1 MKVYGITG
9 GVGAGKSRV
18 LSYIEDHYKA
28 KIILAD
34 RVAHELEE
42 PGNDCFT
49 QLVAL
54 LGKDVLDEK
63 GFIDKSKMAQKIF
76 SDKTI
81 LDKVN
86 KIIHPAVKQYIIDQI
101 ELERKKNKFDYI
113 FIEAALLIEEHYD
126 EILDDIWYVYAS
138 KEVRSER
145 LKKDRNYSD
154 EKIQAIMKEQLS
166 DEEFRKHC
174 KVVIP
179 NNEDIN
185 ETYHEIDLNLSK
197 CEKGGEK

>member
-42 PGNDCFT
+42 PGTECFT

-54 LGKDVLDEK
+54 LGNDVLQEN
-63 GFIDKSKMAQKIF
+63 GCIDKLKMANMIF
-76 SDKTI
+76 SDKSI
-81 LDKVN
+81 LNKVN
-86 KIIHPAVKQYIIDQI
+86 AIIHPAVKKYIIEVIDS
-101 ELERKKNKFDYI
+101 ERKKNEIDYL
-113 FIEAALLIEEHYD
+113 FVEAALLIEEHYD

-138 KEVRSER
+138 EEVRAKR
-145 LKKDRNYSD
+145 LREERNYSE
-154 EKIQAIMKEQLS
+154 EKIRAIMKGQLS
-166 DEEFRKHC
+166 EEDFRKHC

-179 NNEDIN
+179 NNGDIN
-185 ETYHEIDLNLSK
+185 ETYHQIDLNLSK
-197 CEKGGEK
+197 CEKGGV